1 MLWVLLGGCIIR
13 LHFNCDS
20 EVPAVGTGSTS
31 IYIHIYIH
39 IYSGIDALPV
49 NYRLHS
55 GVCRFVPITDTAIS
69 DHRS

>member
-1 MLWVLLGGCIIR
+1 MLCVLLGGCIR

-31 IYIHIYIH
+31 IH

-55 GVCRFVPITDTAIS
+55 GVCRFVPIEDTAIS